1 MNGLVK
7 TTKKFSA
14 PLPIAKE
21 NSRTMVKINSKAKPA
36 TNLPVGWTV
45 ITTTRKRGKSKGQ
58 RDKTFFSPSSERFRS
73 YVAVK
78 RHLAELEALQNATP
92 SNEADNVVLVVDSS
106 SDEENDSDTDEDSL
120 WL

>member
-1 MNGLVK
+1 
-7 TTKKFSA
+7 
-14 PLPIAKE
+14 
-21 NSRTMVKINSKAKPA
+21 MVKINSKTKPA

-58 RDKTFFSPSSERFRS
+58 RDKTYFSPSSERFRS

-78 RHLAELEALQNATP
+78 RHLAELKALQNATP
-92 SNEADNVVLVVDSS
+92 SNAADNVVLVVDSS

>member
-1 MNGLVK
+1 
-7 TTKKFSA
+7 
-14 PLPIAKE
+14 
-21 NSRTMVKINSKAKPA
+21 MVKINSKAKPA

-58 RDKTFFSPSSERFRS
+58 RDKTYLSPSSERFRS

-78 RHLAELEALQNATP
+78 RHLAELEALQNDTA
-92 SNEADNVVLVVDSS
+92 SEIVIVVDSS
-106 SDEENDSDTDEDSL
+106 SDEENHSDTDEDTL

>member
-1 MNGLVK
+1 
-7 TTKKFSA
+7 
-14 PLPIAKE
+14 
-21 NSRTMVKINSKAKPA
+21 MVKINSKAKPA

-45 ITTTRKRGKSKGQ
+45 LTTTRKRGKSKGQ
-58 RDKTFFSPSSERFRS
+58 RDKTYFSPSSERFRS

-78 RHLAELEALQNATP
+78 RHLAKLEASQNATP
-92 SNEADNVVLVVDSS
+92 SNAADNVVVDSS